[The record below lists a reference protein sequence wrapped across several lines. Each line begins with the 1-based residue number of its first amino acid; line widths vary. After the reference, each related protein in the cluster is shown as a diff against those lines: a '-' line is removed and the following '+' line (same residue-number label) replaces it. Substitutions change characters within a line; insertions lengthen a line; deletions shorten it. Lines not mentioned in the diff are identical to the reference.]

1 MHLDVVFA
9 PRDLDPEIH
18 TGRTAVVLDILR
30 ATSVIATALA
40 HGASE
45 VRPVQTVEQ
54 AFALAQKEDVLLC
67 GERGGLPVQ
76 GFHLGNSPREFTSEA
91 VRGRSLV
98 MTTTNGTRAM
108 ESAHIGSMVFVGSL
122 LNRRAVTDVLRANG
136 EDVILLCAGLHDRFS
151 LEDTVGAGAMV
162 SLLPGERTDRAIAA
176 QRLFE
181 GYTDDLLEMLKAS
194 YAGQYL
200 TSIGLGD
207 DLPVCARLDAL
218 EVVPRVDEQGRI
230 LPFP

>member
-54 AFALAQKEDVLLC
+54 AFALAQQEDVLLC

-98 MTTTNGTRAM
+98 MTTTNGTRAI
-108 ESAHIGSMVFVGSL
+108 EAAHIGSMVLVGSL